1 MEIIANAVQVVAAN
15 QNVYFTDTVVDG
27 NACITHRDDSGLVGL
42 KGLTNQ
48 CRARYRVFFSG
59 NVAIPTG
66 GAVAPI
72 SVAIAIDGEP
82 VLSSTMTI
90 TPAAV
95 DNYFNVS
102 SAIFVDVPRGCCTQ
116 VSVKN
121 IGTDSINVSNANLI
135 VERVA

>member
-1 MEIIANAVQVVAAN
+1 MEIIANAVQLVAAN

-27 NACITHRDDSGLVGL
+27 NACIIHRDDSGLVSL

-72 SVAIAIDGEP
+72 SMAITIDGEP
-82 VLSSTMTI
+82 VLATSMI
-90 TPAAV
+90 LTPTATEA
-95 DNYFNVS
+95 YSNVA
-102 SAIFVDVPRGCCTQ
+102 SALFVDVPRGCCSTI
-116 VSVKN
+116 SVRN
-121 IGTDSINVSNANLI
+121 TGTAAINVQNANLI